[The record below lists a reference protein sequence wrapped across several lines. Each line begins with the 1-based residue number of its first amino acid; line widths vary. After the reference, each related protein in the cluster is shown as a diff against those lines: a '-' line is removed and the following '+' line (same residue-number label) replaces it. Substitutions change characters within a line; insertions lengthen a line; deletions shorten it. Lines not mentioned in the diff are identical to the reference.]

1 MTDYDPEL
9 EIIKARK
16 LREMKKKADSKE
28 PKVKSDR
35 DLLVEHLVERGV
47 EVLAVAESQYP
58 KETAIIVTKLAEFIK
73 SGELQGTIS
82 GGDLL
87 SLFRSIG
94 LRVRM
99 DTKIRIEDHG
109 KLVSLSDRLK
119 SKED

>member
-9 EIIKARK
+9 EIIKAKK
-16 LREMKKKADSKE
+16 LLKMKKKSNEK
-28 PKVKSDR
+28 PKSDR
-35 DLLVEHLVERGV
+35 ELLLEHLFDRGST
-47 EVLAVAESQYP
+47 VLATAERQYP
-58 KETAIIVTKLAEFIK
+58 KETAIIVTKIVELIK
-73 SGELQGTIS
+73 NGELQGKIS
-82 GGDLL
+82 GGEML

-99 DTKIRIEDHG
+99 DTRISIEEHG

>member
-35 DLLVEHLVERGV
+35 DLLVEHLVDRGV

-82 GGDLL
+82 GGVLL

-94 LRVRM
+94 LRIRM
-99 DTKIRIEDHG
+99 DTKISVEEHG
-109 KLVSLSDRLK
+109 RFVSLADKLK
-119 SKED
+119 NKE

>member
-16 LREMKKKADSKE
+16 LRELKKKADSAK
-28 PKVKSDR
+28 PKVRTDR
-35 DLLVEHLVERGV
+35 DLLVERLVNRGT
-47 EVLAVAESQYP
+47 EVLEAAESQFP
-58 KETAIIVTKLAEFIK
+58 RETAIIVTKLAEFIK
-73 SGELQGTIS
+73 SGELQDTIS
-82 GGDLL
+82 GGALL
-87 SLFRSIG
+87 SLLRSIG